1 MELLLIGAGN
11 MGSAMLNGLCRYN
24 ITVVEKS
31 RSRGE
36 ELKEKFSGVDV
47 VDEIPDVTGKVVLLA
62 VKPQVLPQLEVR
74 GSAEAVVSILAGT
87 PIAKLKE
94 KIEANYYI
102 RAMPNIAAL
111 KQKSV
116 TSVVGDVEF
125 KEQALEIL
133 GSIGKAIWLNSEK
146 ELDIATGLGGSAPAW
161 LAIVAEALADGAVNL
176 GLPRDKAQE
185 YLGAL
190 FEGVGSVLEDTHP
203 ATFKDM
209 VTSPGGTTAAGLYEL
224 EEGKVRS
231 SFIKAMESCYC
242 RAQKLARKEE
252 MC

>member
-1 MELLLIGAGN
+1 MKLLLVGAGN
-11 MGSAMLNGLCRYN
+11 MGSAMLKGLGSYT
-24 ITVVEKS
+24 ISVVEKS
-31 RSRGE
+31 QAR
-36 ELKEKFSGVDV
+36 KEVLQERYPNVTFLNEAPKIDGYV
-47 VDEIPDVTGKVVLLA
+47 VILA
-62 VKPQVLPQLEVR
+62 IKPQALGSLKLE
-74 GSAEAVVSILAGT
+74 GKADAVISILAGT

-94 KIEANYYI
+94 KIEANFYI

-111 KQKSV
+111 NQKSV

-133 GSIGKAIWLNSEK
+133 RSIGKAIWLNSEK

>member
-11 MGSAMLNGLCRYN
+11 MGSAMLKGFSKFNV
-24 ITVVEKS
+24 TVVEKS
-31 RSRGE
+31 ETRAK
-36 ELKEKFSGVDV
+36 ELKEHFDGVEV
-47 VDEIPDVTGKVVLLA
+47 LNEIPNLSGKVVVLA
-62 VKPQVLPQLEVR
+62 VKPQTLPLLEVS
-74 GSAEAVVSILAGT
+74 GEAEAVVSILAGT

-94 KIEANYYI
+94 KIDAKYYI

-111 KQKSV
+111 NLKSV

-133 GSIGKAIWLNSEK
+133 STIGKAIWLNSEK

-176 GLPRDKAQE
+176 GLPRDKSYE

-203 ATFKDM
+203 ATFKDI
-209 VTSPGGTTAAGLYEL
+209 VTSPGGTTAAGLYTL
-224 EEGKVRS
+224 EEKAVRS
-231 SFIKAMESCYC
+231 AFIKAMESCYS
-242 RAQKLARKEE
+242 RAKDLS
-252 MC
+252 